1 MAAER
6 RGWTVYGGGATVT
19 TQTRRETASSGAT
32 TRTAAPAWEAGRGTG
47 QVIDGRA
54 IAGELK
60 AEVAREVR
68 ELYADGRAAGIA
80 TLLIGGDYPARAYE
94 RRIGAMAAELGVAWF
109 QRRLPGSAG
118 QQEVLAEIGKL
129 NADPAVS
136 GTLILRPVPPHI
148 SEQEIFTALDPAKDI
163 EAVHPENA
171 GLLALGRPRYVPSTP
186 AAVFHVLDRW
196 LDDAG
201 ENRTKFY
208 HRSLITVVGRSSN
221 VGKPA
226 VSLAYD
232 RQAAVQS
239 VDEWASRTGQ
249 LGLHTR
255 RADVL
260 IVAAGVP
267 GLIGAEH
274 VRQGAVVLDVGIN
287 RITDPVTGTGR
298 LVGDVQFD
306 AVAPRAGAITP
317 VPGGIGPVT
326 DVWVIRNTVAAARNL
341 AAHLTWPRRPIRKG
355 IFSWSPIQPLTP
367 PSTYSPCP
375 AMTVLASSTP
385 SPASSSITA
394 PT

>member
-6 RGWTVYGGGATVT
+6 RGWTVSGREATVT

-32 TRTAAPAWEAGRGTG
+32 PRVRTQVGQAGRGTG

-54 IAGELK
+54 IAGEFN
-60 AEVAREVR
+60 AEVTREVR

-80 TLLIGGDYPARAYE
+80 TLLIGGDYAARAYE

-109 QRRLPGSAG
+109 QRRLPGDAG
-118 QQEVLAEIGKL
+118 QQEVLAEIRRL

-136 GTLILRPVPPHI
+136 GTLILRPAPPHI
-148 SEQEIFTALDPAKDI
+148 SEEEIFTALDPAKDI
-163 EAVHPENA
+163 EAVHPQNA

-186 AAVFHVLDRW
+186 AAVFHILDRW
-196 LDDAG
+196 LDEAG
-201 ENRTKFY
+201 EDRAEFY

-221 VGKPA
+221 VGKPS

-287 RITDPVTGTGR
+287 RVTDPATGTGR

-306 AVAPRAGAITP
+306 AVAPRARAITP

-326 DVWVIRNTVAAARNL
+326 DAWVIRNTVAAARN
-341 AAHLTWPRRPIRKG
+341 ASMTQVPIRKG
-355 IFSWSPIQPLTP
+355 CSHDPRFSW
-367 PSTYSPCP
+367 
-375 AMTVLASSTP
+375 
-385 SPASSSITA
+385 
-394 PT
+394 